1 MPTNR
6 PSVSKFIQYFAC
18 KNDDTW
24 WWHLGIDLI
33 HWRLKD
39 IAFSVSILEHCKIK
53 EKILNANVNTILS
66 VSINLTINCLWRD
79 TFYFA
84 TDIKVLKKTKN
95 YRRNERRDKV
105 GWNEHKCIFIIFILI
120 YHRFIDYLR
129 QFICPHKVIHELV
142 WNHRYLRYHRYHR
155 LK

>member
-1 MPTNR
+1 MMMTPRDRFNTL
-6 PSVSKFIQYFAC
+6 K
-18 KNDDTW
+18 
-24 WWHLGIDLI
+24 
-33 HWRLKD
+33 WRLKD

-53 EKILNANVNTILS
+53 EKILNVNTILS
-66 VSINLTINCLWRD
+66 ASINLTINCLWRD

-84 TDIKVLKKTKN
+84 TDIKFLKKTKN
-95 YRRNERRDKV
+95 YRRNARRDKV

-129 QFICPHKVIHELV
+129 QFICPQKVTHELV